1 MITDQQANCT
11 NETSKTDHKWQI

>member
-1 MITDQQANCT
+1 MIADQQANCT